1 MAWFYHYIPFFL
13 MGRQLFLHHY
23 LPALYF
29 AILLLCVTFDLAC
42 RFIPNRYRLG
52 ALVLVS
58 MIAIL
63 VFRAR
68 APLAYGSEWTQ
79 SQCEASKMLK
89 TWDYDCYQYPKAI
102 STYRQNEEALRQ
114 QMGRIVDPPAREQ
127 QLHGGDKPHDFLEQL
142 LPHKQVVEQATK
154 EEPVGVVK
162 EEVKVKVKV
171 EEVEE
176 KVEEKK
182 KEEHDD
188 VVEVRPKHVIIEEH
202 IGEGG
207 DDEDVEKEEKNKGA
221 AAGSGQEEEGMP
233 KDIEDEYDD
242 AVSGDGEGGEGRVDL
257 EEGAEAE

>member
-52 ALVLVS
+52 ALILVS
-58 MIAIL
+58 TIAIL
-63 VFRAR
+63 VFRTR

-79 SQCEASKMLK
+79 SQCEASKILK
-89 TWDYDCYQYPKAI
+89 TWDYDCYQYPVAI

-127 QLHGGDKPHDFLEQL
+127 QLHSEDKPHDFLEQL
-142 LPHKQVVEQATK
+142 LPHKQIIEPAK
-154 EEPVGVVK
+154 KEEEPVEVVK
-162 EEVKVKVKV
+162 EEVKV
-171 EEVEE
+171 EE
-176 KVEEKK
+176 K
-182 KEEHDD
+182 KEEHGDA
-188 VVEVRPKHVIIEEH
+188 VEARPKHVIIEEH
-202 IGEGG
+202 IGEDG

-221 AAGSGQEEEGMP
+221 AAGSGQEQEDDMP
-233 KDIEDEYDD
+233 KDIEDVYDD
-242 AVSGDGEGGEGRVDL
+242 VGSGDDEGGEGRVDM

>member
-58 MIAIL
+58 TIAIL

-68 APLAYGSEWTQ
+68 APLAYGSEWTR
-79 SQCEASKMLK
+79 SQCEASKILK
-89 TWDYDCYQYPKAI
+89 TWDYDCWQYPEAI
-102 STYRQNEEALRQ
+102 STYRANEEALRQ
-114 QMGRIVDPPAREQ
+114 QMGRIVDPPAREEK
-127 QLHGGDKPHDFLEQL
+127 LHSGDRPHDFLEQV
-142 LPHKQVVEQATK
+142 LPHKVVESEADAKK
-154 EEPVGVVK
+154 EEPVGAVKEVVK
-162 EEVKVKVKV
+162 QE
-171 EEVEE
+171 
-176 KVEEKK
+176 
-182 KEEHDD
+182 KEEHDN
-188 VVEVRPKHVIIEEH
+188 VVEAAPQKHNAIVEEH

-207 DDEDVEKEEKNKGA
+207 DDEDVEEEEKREKDKGA
-221 AAGSGQEEEGMP
+221 AAGSGPEEEQDLR

-242 AVSGDGEGGEGRVDL
+242 VASGDDEGGEGERVDM